1 MWWVKDILNTQ
12 HLSDFH
18 IFNNLKLLPPP
29 VKEDVC
35 VSFTQRESAWAAQR
49 ERKSFRERRDRHQT
63 VPPKFLMP
71 DCWHGTFLLT
81 VRTGSKEIFLFFFI
95 FTDRKSELLISL
107 SALLLFVPQ
116 PPFFCTISFSLSLR
130 LSLAKLS
137 TSFTINSTSKKTTT
151 TNYTPAW
158 LVRGNHLLR
167 PKDRMYCTSSD
178 AAFLSSLIISCA
190 KPLLAKWFQWC
201 IPL

>member
-1 MWWVKDILNTQ
+1 MWWVKEILNTQ

-35 VSFTQRESAWAAQR
+35 VSFTQRESAWAALR

-81 VRTGSKEIFLFFFI
+81 VRTGSKEVFLFFFI

-107 SALLLFVPQ
+107 SALLLFVPPTSVFLYYLFLLL
-116 PPFFCTISFSLSLR
+116 PPSLSCKALDLFCHQLYIKENHHHQLHTR
-130 LSLAKLS
+130 LAGSGESSSETKGPYVPAATKLS
-137 TSFTINSTSKKTTT
+137 C
-151 TNYTPAW
+151 
-158 LVRGNHLLR
+158 HH
-167 PKDRMYCTSSD
+167 
-178 AAFLSSLIISCA
+178 
-190 KPLLAKWFQWC
+190 
-201 IPL
+201 